1 MGIKEGWARYTD
13 IHRHRETIPQS
24 YKLYIYTQQH
34 LSPCNQFI
42 IEYSLSFT
50 KNKKKIFL
58 GQDRKIIIKGIKIE
72 EVLKTRSH
80 NNIVFVAMSPQKFPC
95 VFPLTACQSHLIAFT
110 CFVLNIPVVF
120 SCHFVFILFFF
131 CIVHCTVV
139 ISFSLPHSVWCWK
152 KISNK
157 LVSTSI
163 HHTSTKMEEKK
174 TSSW

>member
-1 MGIKEGWARYTD
+1 MGQIYWHTRAQRNNPT
-13 IHRHRETIPQS
+13 
-24 YKLYIYTQQH
+24 KLQCIYTQQH
-34 LSPCNQFI
+34 PSPCNQFI
-42 IEYSLSFT
+42 IEYSFSFT
-50 KNKKKIFL
+50 KNKKEIFL
-58 GQDRKIIIKGIKIE
+58 GQDRKIIIKGIKSE

-95 VFPLTACQSHLIAFT
+95 VFPSTAHLIAFT

-120 SCHFVFILFFF
+120 PCHFVFILFFF

-152 KISNK
+152 KISYK

-174 TSSW
+174 ISSW